1 MMTDEEKIIQLYK
14 EMYSA
19 MINKDKAE
27 LERVHDD
34 SFVLYH
40 MTVMKQP
47 KHEYISA
54 IMSGMLNYYSAAQG
68 DMEVTINGDTAR
80 LTGKSRSRRR
90 CLAEESILGDYS
102 SILNLYGKTASG
114 VLRLQVLQ
122 LIKEMRLWNM

>member
-1 MMTDEEKIIQLYK
+1 MTDEEKIIQLYK

-27 LERVHDD
+27 LERIHDD

-40 MTVMKQP
+40 MTGMKQP

-54 IMSGMLNYYSAAQG
+54 IMSGMLNYYSAAHG

-80 LTGKSRSRRR
+80 LTGKSKVT
-90 CLAEESILGDYS
+90 AAVFGG
-102 SILNLYGKTASG
+102 GKHTW
-114 VLRLQVLQ
+114 RLQLDFE
-122 LIKEMRLWNM
+122 LIRKNGEWCFTLASAY